1 MADSNKKPCMRCK
14 KVIGKTKCVQCQTC
28 ELWVHTECENI
39 RPELFEILIN
49 PETYG
54 GVCWNCDSCLSSTAR
69 LEKAIKIYEGR
80 VREVE
85 VRQERTDAEVEKLG
99 RRMETSEQ
107 QSTQAEAKRQQE
119 REEDRKDIYAEIRE
133 RESRKMN
140 LVIHKVGELTRD
152 GSTPEERRGWD
163 LTTCDNLFKAM
174 KINLRSEE
182 AVQFCRRVGEV
193 GDTPRPIIIGL
204 WTQRDRHLILNRAPE
219 LRHTQYREVGI
230 VPDLTNIQRKEEA
243 DLRAEAEDRN
253 ANLTQEDRSKNLCWL
268 VVGRRGMRRLIK
280 GKARDMEAGGVTATA
295 AATQRTNLTTSLATR
310 GGSGTP
316 FARGGAPEPRTTLL
330 DSRRRLEGGWL
341 PAAQTESQQQLMR
354 PRINSKR
361 LRRDSATEM
370 DQPPAATSQ

>member
-1 MADSNKKPCMRCK
+1 M
-14 KVIGKTKCVQCQTC
+14 
-28 ELWVHTECENI
+28 HTECENI